1 MLHGSHHKYMKGM
14 PYKSKKSGM
23 KGMDYSSEA
32 DYHSKAGKA
41 AYKKKK

>member
-1 MLHGSHHKYMKGM
+1 MKGM
-14 PYKSKKSGM
+14 SHKPKKGM